1 MDKGL
6 SVCIGKQICLE
17 NPIMPASGPIVGDDR
32 KIRFLSEQGLG
43 ALVTK
48 TISVR
53 AAIVPRPCIIG
64 GTDWIIN
71 TELWSEHPPER
82 WENDFCPKIQDLRQP
97 LFISLGY
104 SQDEI
109 LSLIPRFE
117 AFADAFEL
125 STHYSGKDLGPIGQ
139 IVEKAA
145 MATSK
150 PVFIKISP
158 HIPDPISFAQMVY
171 QCGGYGIVA
180 TNSLGP
186 VFPVNGKTGQSPLG
200 SSDGFGW
207 MSGPAI
213 KPISL
218 SVIRRIRDHSDIPI
232 IGVGGISS
240 AVDVLEF
247 LAAGANAVQI
257 LSAAMLKG
265 KQVYSRILQD
275 LPKVMAKEGFD
286 TLSKLVGSSHRQ
298 SQESYARNTPVF
310 NNEICTLCMR
320 CIDNCPYFALQI
332 HEKRIHV
339 DPNECF
345 GCGLCESRCPVQAIS
360 GVLS

>member
-1 MDKGL
+1 MDKDL
-6 SVCIGKQICLE
+6 SVYIGKQICLK

-32 KIRFLSEQGLG
+32 KIRYLSEQGLG
-43 ALVTK
+43 AMVTK
-48 TISVR
+48 TISVH
-53 AAIVPRPCIIG
+53 AAEVPRPCIIG

-82 WENDFCPKIQDLRQP
+82 WENDFFPKIQDLHQP

-104 SQDEI
+104 SREEI

-139 IVEKAA
+139 IVEEAA

-158 HIPDPISFAQMVY
+158 HIPDPVTFAQMVH
-171 QCGGYGIVA
+171 QRGGYGIVA

-186 VFPVNGKTGQSPLG
+186 VFPVNAKTGQSPLG

-232 IGVGGISS
+232 IGVGGISN
-240 AVDVLEF
+240 ATDVLEF
-247 LAAGANAVQI
+247 MIAGANAVQI

-265 KQVYSRILQD
+265 KQVYSQILHD
-275 LPKVMAKEGFD
+275 LSKAMAEAGVD
-286 TLSKLVGSSHRQ
+286 QISKLVGSSHREQ
-298 SQESYARNTPVF
+298 KESFAKKTPLF
-310 NNEICTLCMR
+310 DRELCTLCMR
-320 CIDNCPYFALQI
+320 CVHNCPYFALQLQ
-332 HEKRIHV
+332 EKRIHV
-339 DPNECF
+339 VPNECF

-360 GVLS
+360 GILS